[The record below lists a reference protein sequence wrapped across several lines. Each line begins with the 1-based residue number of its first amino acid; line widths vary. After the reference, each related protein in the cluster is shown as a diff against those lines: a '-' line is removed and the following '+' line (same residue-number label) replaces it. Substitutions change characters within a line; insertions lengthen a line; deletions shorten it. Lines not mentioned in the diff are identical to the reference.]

1 MIAVS
6 ALTDK
11 AFILEEPQVLTDI
24 SLGGAKS
31 FEQLPNESLA
41 LEQHANDEQA
51 QRMRNTTQ
59 NSRRL
64 VSML

>member
-1 MIAVS
+1 MLADV
-6 ALTDK
+6 
-11 AFILEEPQVLTDI
+11 

-31 FEQLPNESLA
+31 FKQLPNESFA
-41 LEQHANDEQA
+41 LEQHANNEQP

-59 NSRRL
+59 DSRRL